1 MPDQGSTA
9 MSRRHDYAKYA
20 ADYAKLGFE
29 GTYYLAFRD
38 IPTLLEKH
46 ARGRRALDY
55 GCGPGRSTRFLKGL
69 GYDTAGVDISED
81 MLRQARAQDD
91 TDEYRHIRSAEIPY
105 DDALFDVVF
114 ASFVFIEVSSLAEII
129 AILAEMKRVLKPD
142 GVVVVV
148 TSPVNGIN
156 GNWLSF
162 SYDFPENRRPIK
174 SGDTIKLQ
182 IRGTDV
188 VLYDYY
194 WMAED
199 YRNAFARAGLAVR
212 TMHTPLGRDDE
223 GIEWRDEKTAPFI
236 FIYLLEHSGRAVG
249 A

>member
-1 MPDQGSTA
+1 MPDQNSMAT
-9 MSRRHDYAKYA
+9 SRTHDYAKYA

-38 IPTLLEKH
+38 IPALLEKH
-46 ARGRRALDY
+46 ARGPRALDY
-55 GCGPGRSTRFLKGL
+55 GCGSGRSTRFLKGL

-81 MLRQARAQDD
+81 MLRQARAEDD
-91 TDEYRHIRSAEIPY
+91 IGEYRHIQSAKMPY

-114 ASFVFIEVSSLAEII
+114 SSFVFIEVSNLAEIT

-142 GVVVVV
+142 GVVAVV
-148 TSPVNGIN
+148 TSPVKGIN

-188 VLYDYY
+188 VLHDYH
-194 WMAED
+194 WTDED
-199 YRNAFARAGLAVR
+199 YRNSFAQAGLAVR
-212 TMHTPLGRDDE
+212 TVHTPLGRDDE
-223 GIEWRDEKTAPFI
+223 GIEWKDEKNTPFI
-236 FIYLLEHSGRAVG
+236 FIYLLEHSGRPVG

>member
-1 MPDQGSTA
+1 MA
-9 MSRRHDYAKYA
+9 MRRTHDYAKYA

-38 IPTLLEKH
+38 VPTLLEKH
-46 ARGRRALDY
+46 ARGSRALDY

-69 GYDTAGVDISED
+69 GYDIAGVDISED

-91 TDEYRHIRSAEIPY
+91 TGEYRRIRSAEIPY
-105 DDALFDVVF
+105 DDASFDVVF
-114 ASFVFIEVSSLAEII
+114 SSFVFIEISNLAEIT

-142 GVVVVV
+142 GVVAVV
-148 TSPVNGIN
+148 TSPVSGID

-162 SYDFPENRRPIK
+162 SYDFPENRRPIR

-188 VLYDYY
+188 VLCDYH
-194 WMAED
+194 WTDED
-199 YRNAFARAGLAVR
+199 YRNAFAQAGLSVR
-212 TMHTPLGRDDE
+212 TVHTPLGRDDD
-223 GIEWRDEKTAPFI
+223 GIEWKDEKTTPFI
-236 FIYLLEHSGRAVG
+236 FIYLLKHTGRLIG
-249 A
+249 T

>member
-1 MPDQGSTA
+1 MPDQSSTA
-9 MSRRHDYAKYA
+9 TSRTHDYAKYA

-38 IPTLLEKH
+38 IPALLEKH
-46 ARGRRALDY
+46 ARGPRALDY
-55 GCGPGRSTRFLKGL
+55 GCGSGRSTRFLKGL
-69 GYDTAGVDISED
+69 GYDTAGIDISKD
-81 MLRQARAQDD
+81 MLRQARAEDD
-91 TDEYRHIRSAEIPY
+91 TGEYRHIQSAEIPY

-114 ASFVFIEVSSLAEII
+114 SSFVFIEVSNLAE
-129 AILAEMKRVLKPD
+129 VLKPD
-142 GVVVVV
+142 GVVAVV
-148 TSPVNGIN
+148 TSPVKGIN

-188 VLYDYY
+188 VLYDYH
-194 WMAED
+194 WTDRD

-212 TMHTPLGRDDE
+212 TVHTPLGRDDE
-223 GIEWRDEKTAPFI
+223 GIEWKDEKTTPFI
-236 FIYLLEHSGRAVG
+236 FVYLLEHSGRTAD